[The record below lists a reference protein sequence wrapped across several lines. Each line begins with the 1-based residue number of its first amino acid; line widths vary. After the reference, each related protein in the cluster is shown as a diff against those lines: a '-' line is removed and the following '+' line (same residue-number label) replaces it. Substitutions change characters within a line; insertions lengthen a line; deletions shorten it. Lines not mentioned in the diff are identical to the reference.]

1 MGCGPGA
8 VHGPENV
15 VCCTYPP
22 IIPESLDESIKRLE
36 KLEQAH
42 LKCAGDVMNEIQE
55 VEGHCPGNHRNRLER
70 LRERRATFLRGAA
83 WAAEELQEYKD
94 AAAAAAKPV

>member
-36 KLEQAH
+36 ELEQAH
-42 LKCAGDVMNEIQE
+42 LKCAGGVMNEIQE
-55 VEGHCPGNHRNRLER
+55 VEGRPGNHRNRLER

>member
-1 MGCGPGA
+1 MSNLSYEDVLLTTHEDGFS
-8 VHGPENV
+8 
-15 VCCTYPP
+15 
-22 IIPESLDESIKRLE
+22 IPESLDESIKRLE
-36 KLEQAH
+36 ELEQAH
-42 LKCAGDVMNEIQE
+42 LKCAGGVMNEIQE
-55 VEGHCPGNHRNRLER
+55 VEGRPGNHRNRLER